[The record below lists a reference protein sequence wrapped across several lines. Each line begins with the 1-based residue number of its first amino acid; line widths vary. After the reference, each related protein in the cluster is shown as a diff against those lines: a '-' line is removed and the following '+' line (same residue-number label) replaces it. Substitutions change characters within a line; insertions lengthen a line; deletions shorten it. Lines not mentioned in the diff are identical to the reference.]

1 MGKKMAFKEIFSNI
15 TTMSFTQT
23 LYQGE
28 AGGELRKIMTVK
40 ATKLTRQ
47 ALPAPGR
54 TR

>member
-1 MGKKMAFKEIFSNI
+1 V
-15 TTMSFTQT
+15 SFTQT

-28 AGGELRKIMTVK
+28 AGGELKKIMTVK

-54 TR
+54 TQ